1 MKKAF
6 FFTSLILI
14 IHAVSFSQSVR
25 VASAFDGFILSFSK
39 VDIAGASISTK
50 PRFTCFLHLGFTVH
64 VEFSKNVGIY
74 SGLGIKNIGFITEN
88 TVAGVPVMK
97 KRRSYN
103 LCLPLGLK
111 IGAFHKSIALFGGGT
126 IELPFHYKE
135 KYFENGDKK
144 SKFTEWFSNRTPLYM
159 YSAFGGIEFP
169 LGFYVK
175 FQYYFSNFLNKNYSG
190 DGITYANFDARV
202 FYISFGFNFYNKKY
216 KGDKSTL
223 KNTLSPKE
231 ALRTI

>member
-1 MKKAF
+1 MKK
-6 FFTSLILI
+6 I
-14 IHAVSFSQSVR
+14 IIFSVFIFSAAVLGYSQSVR
-25 VASAFDGFILSFSK
+25 VAGAYDSFILSFSK
-39 VDIAGASISTK
+39 LSIDGKSVSSK

-64 VEFSKNVGIY
+64 VEFSKNIGIY
-74 SGLGIKNIGFITEN
+74 SGLGIKNIGFISTSS
-88 TVAGVPVMK
+88 VAGTPIMM

-111 IGAFHKSIALFGGGT
+111 IGAFHKNIAIFGGGT

-135 KYFENGDKK
+135 KYFENGEKK
-144 SKFTEWFSNRTPLYM
+144 SKFTEWFSSRTPLYM

-169 LGFYVK
+169 LGFYLK
-175 FQYYFSNFLNKNYSG
+175 FQYYFNNFLNKSFSG
-190 DGITYANFDARV
+190 DGITFAKYDADV

-216 KGDKSTL
+216 KGDKSTI